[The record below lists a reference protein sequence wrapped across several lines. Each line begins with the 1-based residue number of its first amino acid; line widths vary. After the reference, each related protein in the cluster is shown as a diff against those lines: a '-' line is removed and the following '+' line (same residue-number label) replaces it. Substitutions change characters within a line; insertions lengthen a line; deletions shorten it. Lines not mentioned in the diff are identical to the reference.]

1 MKAKRYREGSRDQ
14 RRQRRSNRADEH
26 SQILDLAVMDAV
38 GGAGEELGSV
48 AEADKLL
55 DNDNQ
60 SADAKVVTGRV

>member
-1 MKAKRYREGSRDQ
+1 
-14 RRQRRSNRADEH
+14 
-26 SQILDLAVMDAV
+26 MDAV